1 MGDGNHSLATAKEC
15 YERQKRITPQEQW
28 DTLPAR
34 YALAEL
40 VNLHD
45 ESLEFE
51 PIHRVVFGVEPAQV
65 LLAALRMRLPRRP
78 ARGRGTAMCSATLYR
93 ERPGGSHRP

>member
-1 MGDGNHSLATAKEC
+1 MLLFAVGDGNHSLATAKEC
-15 YERQKRITPQEQW
+15 YERQKRITPQDQW
-28 DTLPAR
+28 ETLPSR

-51 PIHRVVFGVEPAQV
+51 PIHRVVFGAEPAQV
-65 LLAALRMRLPRRP
+65 LSALRMAYPD
-78 ARGRGTAMCSATLYR
+78 AGRGRGTDM
-93 ERPGGSHRP
+93 